1 MSVRILVADDSASFG
16 RVLKQ
21 TLETISGVEVAG
33 LCRDGRTAV
42 ERMRR
47 DMPDLLVVDM
57 EMPEMN
63 GIQVLET
70 VRRERMKTSVVVVS
84 SAGDR
89 ARELT
94 MRALDL
100 GALDFISKPEMMLAD
115 VVAELRARL
124 APLVQAAA
132 HRRDVQNLL
141 RRDPSAGRPA
151 PPETLRLTPPPASGK
166 AATPPPADAQ
176 ALAAATSRL
185 MGITART
192 KPSMALI
199 GVSTGGPEALGRV
212 IPKLPAE
219 LRVPVLI
226 VQHMPPLFTQ
236 NLAAKLDSCSAL
248 RVKEAEDGEI
258 ATAGFVYIAP
268 GGKHL
273 KVTAG
278 AQQQIVM
285 RLTSDAPENNC
296 RPAVDYLFRSVAAAF
311 PGRSIAVILTGMGR
325 DGVAGLQALK
335 TAGCPSIAQDEASCT
350 VFGMPKEA
358 ISAGV
363 IDTIAPLDEISAEI
377 AKAVR

>member
-1 MSVRILVADDSASFG
+1 
-16 RVLKQ
+16 
-21 TLETISGVEVAG
+21 
-33 LCRDGRTAV
+33 
-42 ERMRR
+42 
-47 DMPDLLVVDM
+47 MPDLLVLDM

-63 GIQVLET
+63 GIEVLET
-70 VRRERMKTSVVVVS
+70 MQRERMKAAVVVVS
-84 SAGDR
+84 AAGER

-100 GALDFISKPEMMLAD
+100 GALDFIAKPEAVLSDA
-115 VVAELRARL
+115 VAELRSRL
-124 APLVQAAA
+124 APLVHAAA
-132 HRRDVQNLL
+132 HRREVQNLL
-141 RRDPSAGRPA
+141 RRDSGAGSQTRA
-151 PPETLRLTPPPASGK
+151 RVETPRITPPSVRER
-166 AATPPPADAQ
+166 AAMPRPDDTQ
-176 ALAAATSRL
+176 TLATATSRL

-192 KPSMALI
+192 KPCLALI

-212 IPKLPAE
+212 IPKLPGE

-285 RLTSDAPENNC
+285 RITSDAPENNC

-335 TAGCPSIAQDEASCT
+335 SAGCPSIAQDEATCT

-363 IDTIAPLDEISAEI
+363 IDIVAPLEDIAGEIT
-377 AKAVR
+377 KAVR